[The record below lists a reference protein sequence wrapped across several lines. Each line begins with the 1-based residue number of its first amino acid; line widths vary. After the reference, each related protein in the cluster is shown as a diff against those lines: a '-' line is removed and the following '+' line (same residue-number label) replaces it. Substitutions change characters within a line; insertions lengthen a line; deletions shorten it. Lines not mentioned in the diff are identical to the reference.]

1 MVKRG
6 LFIGR
11 FQPFHKGHLK
21 VVKDL
26 LDKVEE
32 LVIIVGSSQHS
43 HTKDNPFTTG
53 ERITMIRLALDE
65 EGINPSRYLII
76 PVPDVE
82 MHSTWVSHVISYSP
96 KFDVIFSNEPLTQRL
111 FIEAGFKVESIPF
124 YNREKLSATEIR
136 RRILSNEDWEEL
148 VPKSVTK
155 FIKQIDGVNRII
167 DLLKNDNPTLHSNKT
182 N

>member
-21 VVKDL
+21 VVKYL

>member
-1 MVKRG
+1 MVRRA

-21 VVKDL
+21 VAKDL
-26 LDKVEE
+26 LDKFEE
-32 LVIIVGSSQHS
+32 LIIVVGSSQYS
-43 HTKDNPFTTG
+43 HTKENPFTTG
-53 ERITMIRLALDE
+53 ERISMIRLALDE
-65 EGINPSRYLII
+65 EGINPSRYFIV

-96 KFDVIFSNEPLTQRL
+96 KFDVIYTNEPLTRRL

-136 RRILSNEDWEEL
+136 RRILFNEDWEEL
-148 VPKSVTK
+148 VPKSVAN

-167 DLLKNDNPTLHSNKT
+167 DLSKNDK
-182 N
+182 

>member
-26 LDKVEE
+26 IDKVEE
-32 LVIIVGSSQHS
+32 LIIILGSSQHS
-43 HTKDNPFTTG
+43 HTKENPFTAG
-53 ERITMIRLALDE
+53 ERISMIKLALDE

-96 KFDVIFSNEPLTQRL
+96 KFDLIFSNEPLTRRL

-136 RRILSNEDWEEL
+136 RRILSNEDWKEL
-148 VPKSVTK
+148 VPKSVAE
-155 FIKQIDGVNRII
+155 FIEQIDGVNRII
-167 DLLKNDNPTLHSNKT
+167 DLSKNDK
-182 N
+182 

>member
-1 MVKRG
+1 MVRRA

-21 VVKDL
+21 VAKDL
-26 LDKVEE
+26 LDKFEE
-32 LVIIVGSSQHS
+32 LIIVVGSSQHS
-43 HTKDNPFTTG
+43 HTKENPFTTG
-53 ERITMIRLALDE
+53 ERISMIRLALDE
-65 EGINPSRYLII
+65 EGINPSRYFIV

-96 KFDVIFSNEPLTQRL
+96 KFDVIYTNEPLTRRL

-136 RRILSNEDWEEL
+136 RRILFNEDWEEL
-148 VPKSVTK
+148 VPKSVAN

-167 DLLKNDNPTLHSNKT
+167 DLSKNDK
-182 N
+182 